1 MIDRYL
7 QKTFKLRGYNCWS
20 LVRDFWRDTQGCDL
34 GPVIG
39 LHDTSKK
46 LEYKK
51 LEKPESPCIV
61 LMLNPRQI
69 PHVGVYWKGKVL
81 HIKQAGAQY
90 VTLPVATFG
99 FQTVEYYKPCQ
110 Q

>member
-1 MIDRYL
+1 VIDRYL
-7 QKTFKLRGYNCWS
+7 QRNFKLRGYNCWS
-20 LVRDFWRDTQGCDL
+20 LVREFWQDTQGVDL

-39 LHDTSKK
+39 FNDSKK
-46 LEYKK
+46 LEYVK

-61 LMLNPRQI
+61 LLLNPRQI

-81 HIKQAGAQY
+81 HIKQSGAQY
-90 VTLPVATFG
+90 VPLNVASFG
-99 FQTVEYYKPCQ
+99 FKEVEFYKPCQ